1 LEGDVRVLIVPNLT
15 NPEAVAAASEVATW
29 LSAEGFEPVFSAE
42 DAEGC
47 GLDDFGVPATE
58 IGDLTLVTALGGDG
72 TILKA
77 VHLLGYTE
85 TPILG
90 VNHGRLGFMT
100 GAPSGSLKNAIS
112 SALAGEGRVER
123 RATLEA
129 SVVMEGRE
137 VGRYRALNE
146 VYVGKGSAGRVIEAR
161 LTINGTTMFSTNC
174 DGIIVA
180 TPTGST
186 AYALSAG
193 GPVVSPEVA
202 ATVVVPVAP
211 HTFSARAIVTGPN
224 DITEIHLPDPA
235 RSNGCVSV
243 DGDVTPCRRAIESV
257 TVKRCD
263 SDVLLVKLA
272 GREFYDVVS
281 DEFFGG

>member
-1 LEGDVRVLIVPNLT
+1 MRVLIVPNLS
-15 NPEAVAAASEVATW
+15 NPEAVAAAVEIATW
-29 LSAEGFEPVFSAE
+29 LSAEGFEPVLSTE

-47 GLDDFGVPATE
+47 GLGDFGVPPT
-58 IGDLTLVTALGGDG
+58 DLGEPILVAALGGDG

-77 VHLLGYTE
+77 VHLLGYME

-100 GAPSGSLKNAIS
+100 GAPAGSLKSAVS
-112 SALAGEGRVER
+112 SALAGEGSIER
-123 RATLEA
+123 RATVEA

-137 VGRYRALNE
+137 VGKYRALNE
-146 VYVGKGSAGRVIEAR
+146 VYVGKGSAGRVIDIE
-161 LTINGTTMFSTNC
+161 LMVNGTRMFTTSC

-193 GPVVSPEVA
+193 GPVLSPEVA
-202 ATVVVPVAP
+202 ANVVVPVAP
-211 HTFSARAIVTGPN
+211 HTLSARTMVTGPS
-224 DITEIHLPDPA
+224 DIIEISLPDPA
-235 RSNGCVSV
+235 RRKGCVSV
-243 DGDVTPCRRAIESV
+243 DGDVMPCRQAIDSV

-272 GREFYDVVS
+272 GREFYDVVR

>member
-1 LEGDVRVLIVPNLT
+1 VRVLIVPNLY
-15 NPEAVAAASEVATW
+15 NPEAVAAAGEVATW
-29 LSAEGFEPVFSAE
+29 LLAEGFEPVLSAE
-42 DAEGC
+42 DALGC
-47 GLDDFGVPATE
+47 GLGDFGVPPT
-58 IGDLTLVTALGGDG
+58 DLGELVLVIALGGDG

-77 VHLLGYTE
+77 VHLLGYVE

-100 GAPSGSLKNAIS
+100 GAPAGSLKDAIS

-129 SVVMEGRE
+129 SVVMDGRE
-137 VGRYRALNE
+137 VGKYRALNE
-146 VYVGKGSAGRVIEAR
+146 VYVGKSSAGRVIEVE
-161 LTINGTTMFSTNC
+161 LMVNGTRMFTTSC

-193 GPVVSPEVA
+193 GPMLSPEVA
-202 ATVVVPVAP
+202 ANVVVPVAP
-211 HTFSARAIVTGPN
+211 HTLSARTMVTGPS
-224 DITEIHLPDPA
+224 DIVEISLPNPA
-235 RSNGCVSV
+235 RRNGCISV
-243 DGDVTPCRRAIESV
+243 DGDVTPCRQAIDSV
-257 TVKRCD
+257 TVRRCE

-272 GREFYDVVS
+272 GREFYDVVR

>member
-1 LEGDVRVLIVPNLT
+1 MRILIVPSLSNA
-15 NPEAVAAASEVATW
+15 EAITAAGEAAAW
-29 LSAEGFEPVFSAE
+29 LAAEGFEPILSSD
-42 DAEGC
+42 DAQGC
-47 GLDDFGVPATE
+47 GLDDFGVAPTE
-58 IGDLTLVTALGGDG
+58 LGELTLVVALGGDG

-77 VHLLGYTE
+77 VHLLGYSE

-100 GAPSGSLKNAIS
+100 GAPAGSLKNAIS
-112 SALAGEGRVER
+112 SALAGEGRIER

-129 SVVMEGRE
+129 SVTMEGRE

-146 VYVGKGSAGRVIEAR
+146 VYLGKSSAGRVIDVELSVNDTR
-161 LTINGTTMFSTNC
+161 MFRTRC
-174 DGIIVA
+174 DGVIVA

-186 AYALSAG
+186 AYAMSAG
-193 GPVVSPEVA
+193 GPIVSPEVA
-202 ATVVVPVAP
+202 SNIIVPVAP
-211 HTFSARAIVTGPN
+211 HTFSARSLITGPN
-224 DITEIHLPDPA
+224 DLIELRMPDSA
-235 RSNGCVSV
+235 RGNGCVSV
-243 DGDVTPCRRAIESV
+243 DGDVTPCRQAIESV
-257 TVKRCD
+257 AVKRCE

>member
-1 LEGDVRVLIVPNLT
+1 VRVLIVPNLGNT
-15 NPEAVAAASEVATW
+15 DAVAAAREVAAW
-29 LSAEGFEPVFSAE
+29 LSAEGFDPVLSAE
-42 DAEGC
+42 DAQGC
-47 GLDDFGVPATE
+47 GLDDFGAAPSE
-58 IGDLTLVTALGGDG
+58 IGDLTLVAALGGDG

-100 GAPSGSLKNAIS
+100 GAPAGGLKNAIS
-112 SALAGEGRVER
+112 SALAGEGRIER

-146 VYVGKGSAGRVIEAR
+146 VYLGKASAGRVIEVS
-161 LTINGTTMFSTNC
+161 LSISDTHMYTTAC
-174 DGIIVA
+174 DGVIVA

-193 GPVVSPEVA
+193 GPILSPEVA
-202 ATVVVPVAP
+202 ANVVIPVAP
-211 HTFSARAIVTGPN
+211 HTFQAHAIVAGPGDIVSLELPDSARG
-224 DITEIHLPDPA
+224 
-235 RSNGCVSV
+235 NGCVSV
-243 DGDVTPCRRAIESV
+243 DGDVTPCRQAIERVS
-257 TVKRCD
+257 VKRCD